1 MTAPKLVLSD
11 DQWRE
16 RLTPEEFAVL
26 LERRGAEVM
35 QAPTIRIL
43 PLVDDTE
50 LERVTE
56 ELIAHP
62 PEVMVATTGIGF
74 RGWVEAADGWGNA
87 EAVLRALSESRLIA
101 RGPKAKGAIRAA
113 GLREEWSPES
123 ESSSEVLDRLLDEE
137 PEDDP
142 PGGGE
147 EPDGGEP
154 EGGDQLDDGPG
165 EAPDADPSDQP
176 PGPTSSGDQPQTGPQ
191 SSADPAPDPPDEA
204 TEAPETPPTGAQ
216 PTPTGTATASAPA
229 AAE

>member
-1 MTAPKLVLSD
+1 MTPAGADPAGATSPDPDPLPLAGFTIGITAA
-11 DQWRE
+11 R
-16 RLTPEEFAVL
+16 RAEEFAVL

-113 GLREEWSPES
+113 GLREEWSPPN
-123 ESSSEVLDRLLDEE
+123 ESSSEVIDHLL
-137 PEDDP
+137 
-142 PGGGE
+142 
-147 EPDGGEP
+147 
-154 EGGDQLDDGPG
+154 
-165 EAPDADPSDQP
+165 
-176 PGPTSSGDQPQTGPQ
+176 
-191 SSADPAPDPPDEA
+191 
-204 TEAPETPPTGAQ
+204 AQ
-216 PTPTGTATASAPA
+216 VEQQFPVFV
-229 AAE
+229 